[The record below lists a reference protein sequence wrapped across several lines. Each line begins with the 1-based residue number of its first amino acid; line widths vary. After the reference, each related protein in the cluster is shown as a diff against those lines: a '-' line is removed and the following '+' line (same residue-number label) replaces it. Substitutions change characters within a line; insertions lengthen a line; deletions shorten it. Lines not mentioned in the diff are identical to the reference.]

1 MIRATASAALLGV
14 LAAAAAYV
22 AIGPPS
28 QEQAPRAPGD
38 VVADRATET
47 ESWPI
52 CSAMD
57 AMTVGADGARLDPD
71 FAAGKKLLAVG
82 DWTGAIA
89 VLIPSAL
96 RDARNADLQYHLGY
110 AYRRSR
116 QFDAAF
122 RHYERALTLNPRHR
136 GAHGHIGEAFLA
148 VGRPARAQEHLAAL
162 ERICLIPCEEH
173 DGLKAAIAAYTA
185 RRLAEGL

>member
-14 LAAAAAYV
+14 LAAAAAEG
-22 AIGPPS
+22 ASGPPS

-57 AMTVGADGARLDPD
+57 TMTVGADGARLDPD

-96 RDARNADLQYHLGY
+96 RDARNADLQYHL
-110 AYRRSR
+110 
-116 QFDAAF
+116 
-122 RHYERALTLNPRHR
+122 
-136 GAHGHIGEAFLA
+136 
-148 VGRPARAQEHLAAL
+148 
-162 ERICLIPCEEH
+162 
-173 DGLKAAIAAYTA
+173 
-185 RRLAEGL
+185 